1 MKALFIRSIKDA
13 DHIYT
18 YYFEPENTLRYIA
31 GQFLEFHISHEHPDD
46 RGQKRWFTLSSSP
59 TESHIAITTKI
70 DPEKPSSFKKK
81 LHSLKPG
88 DAIDISEAMGD
99 FILPKD
105 ESTKLVFIAG
115 GIGVTPFRSMITW
128 ITQKHATRSIQLI
141 YLAQS
146 QSQVAF
152 MDDLS
157 QPFVELHVL
166 SDGKRHSA
174 LDLEKLIGEIKTKHI
189 YVSGPEPM
197 AKALATDFKSMGL
210 NRYQIVT
217 DYFPGYESI

>member
-31 GQFLEFHISHEHPDD
+31 GQFLEFHISHDHPDD

-59 TESHIAITTKI
+59 TESRIAITTKI
-70 DPEKPSSFKKK
+70 DPEKPSSFKSA
-81 LHSLKPG
+81 LHSLKSG
-88 DAIDISEAMGD
+88 DSIDISEAMGD
-99 FILPKD
+99 FVLPKD

-146 QSQVAF
+146 QAQVAF
-152 MDDLS
+152 MNELS

-174 LDLEKLIGEIKTKHI
+174 NDLEKLIGEIKTKHV